1 MLPTIKDKEDKNTYI
16 RRCMFELCVNG
27 DKQEDEAFYMC
38 EIEYNVQSAKLNKPK
53 TTKKDANTESNVIGD
68 TK

>member
-1 MLPTIKDKEDKNTYI
+1 MLPIIEKNEDKSTYI
-16 RRCMFELCVNG
+16 RRCMFDLCVIG

-38 EIEYNVQSAKLNKPK
+38 EIEYNVQLAKLDKPK
-53 TTKKDANTESNVIGD
+53 NKKKDAD

>member
-1 MLPTIKDKEDKNTYI
+1 
-16 RRCMFELCVNG
+16 MFDLCVIG

-38 EIEYNVQSAKLNKPK
+38 EIEYNVQLSQLNKPK
-53 TTKKDANTESNVIGD
+53 TKKKDAD

>member
-1 MLPTIKDKEDKNTYI
+1 MLPTIKDKEDKSSYI

-38 EIEYNVQSAKLNKPK
+38 DVEYNVQLSQLDKPK
-53 TTKKDANTESNVIGD
+53 TKKKDASR
-68 TK
+68 

>member
-1 MLPTIKDKEDKNTYI
+1 MLPIIEKKEEKKDYI
-16 RRCMFELCVNG
+16 LRCMFELCVNG

-38 EIEYNVQSAKLNKPK
+38 DVEYNVQLAKLNKPK
-53 TTKKDANTESNVIGD
+53 IKNKDAD